1 MTVRL
6 EPVDR
11 DIATVLDPFRARV
24 EKALAVTRTHHL
36 ADVLRD
42 ISSRRAQLF
51 LVMED
56 DAPKAAI
63 VCNIKVFPLV
73 DILNVWLAAGELVD
87 LAGFT
92 EAIRAEA
99 REVDCERVWAS
110 GREGWWRLLPRHG
123 WRSLGSCL
131 EVMA

>member
-6 EPVDR
+6 DPVDR
-11 DIATVLDPFRARV
+11 DIAVVLDPFRV
-24 EKALAVTRTHHL
+24 CLEKALAVTRTHHF

-42 ISSRRAQLF
+42 IATTRARLF
-51 LVMED
+51 LAVED
-56 DAPKAAI
+56 DRPKAAI

-92 EAIRAEA
+92 DAIRAEA
-99 REVDCERVWAS
+99 RAVDCERVWAS
-110 GREGWWRLLPRHG
+110 GRAGWWRLLPRHG